1 MVKRFTKSVLEKSK
15 FHAAWHRFPRK
26 PHTKMITRNYSLT
39 PWNPLQFLNYWGA
52 PFCFTL
58 ACLARA
64 WGLCSTTICAF
75 RAGGGLSQTAYTYK
89 QFALE
94 RPSGFCTPGPRVAG
108 CIKMG
113 WIKMGWMKVGWI
125 KVGWSRWARFAR
137 SCSDLWKACVL
148 TPKSVPKKQKFR
160 FFRRRFCEAL
170 HHVAKRFTT

>member
-75 RAGGGLSQTAYTYK
+75 RAGGGLGQTAYTIGNIPPPMRRLT
-89 QFALE
+89 FPVPANHMHMHTDF
-94 RPSGFCTPGPRVAG
+94 PSNVTILSIPLTSYIVKAARNCINYINSINSQMLKVARTCG
-108 CIKMG
+108 KIV
-113 WIKMGWMKVGWI
+113 I
-125 KVGWSRWARFAR
+125 
-137 SCSDLWKACVL
+137 
-148 TPKSVPKKQKFR
+148 FR
-160 FFRRRFCEAL
+160 
-170 HHVAKRFTT
+170 